1 MAWAL
6 NVINDANAAPGSIF
20 RDGCEAAAARSA
32 ALHSVR
38 ADMIVANS
46 ARDYDPPI

>member
-6 NVINDANAAPGSIF
+6 NVINDANF